1 MRLFCVA
8 LICTVIFLGGG
19 IAQNTDNPSVAVG
32 QTPDASAKPA
42 TKPKRVWT
50 NDDFGPSPQS
60 PGEAAPSARRSSARR
75 FSDAAIFLNPRDGD
89 VVQPG
94 DVLHIGISVARG
106 KVNGPVVI
114 VSPIGDS
121 NEVRESHP
129 IRSR

>member
-8 LICTVIFLGGG
+8 LVCTIIFSGGG

-32 QTPDASAKPA
+32 QAPDASAKPA

-94 DVLHIGISVARG
+94 DVLLIKGSAGNKMGYIIHALQALQPSQAKAKDQRNAI
-106 KVNGPVVI
+106 
-114 VSPIGDS
+114 
-121 NEVRESHP
+121 
-129 IRSR
+129 